1 MTQILQLYDGQDQT
15 PASPKHQAPNRFP
28 AASGIGG
35 RRPKPTPPGSQ
46 LVFDVLHEALGAG
59 VFELRL
65 RDVPATIFVDLREVD
80 DERCGG

>member
-1 MTQILQLYDGQDQT
+1 MTHCAVGHRRSKIHSDRLVT
-15 PASPKHQAPNRFP
+15 KVKSNRECAISPRSA
-28 AASGIGG
+28 
-35 RRPKPTPPGSQ
+35 GSK

-65 RDVPATIFVDLREVD
+65 RDVPAPIFIDLCEVD